1 MDLTGVRTFVAIA
14 DTGQFQA
21 AADDLEVSQQAVS
34 KRIAALERELGVLLF
49 TRTTRGA
56 TLTAAGQ
63 AVLPHARELLF
74 SAERIMA
81 SVQRTPRPL
90 RVDIISRRI
99 GPGALLRDFHRARP
113 ETELEVL
120 TLFDAGTAIAAVA
133 SGEIDATVRAVRGA
147 LPVGVR
153 MRRVLDEPH
162 HLLVGPG
169 HRLAEAEAVTPA
181 QLADHPI
188 WIPGIAPGTEW
199 AAYYEDL
206 AAVFGLAI
214 DTRGPNF
221 GTETM
226 LDALAED
233 AKLATLIG
241 ERTRYVWPAE
251 YGLRRIPV
259 RDPALLYPHSL
270 LWRADNPHRGL
281 AALRD
286 FLRPAPGAPAA
297 AWLPSWAGTAGK
309 GTDASLRYG

>member
-1 MDLTGVRTFVAIA
+1 MDLPAVRTFVAVA
-14 DTGQFQA
+14 ELGQFQT
-21 AADDLEVSQQAVS
+21 AADDLEVTQQAVS

-49 TRTTRGA
+49 TRTARGA

-63 AVLPHARELLF
+63 AMLPHARELLF
-74 SAERIMA
+74 SAERIVA
-81 SVQRTPRPL
+81 SAQRTPRPL
-90 RVDIISRRI
+90 RVDIVSRRI

-133 SGEIDATVRAVRGA
+133 SGEIDATVRAVPAG
-147 LPVGVR
+147 LPKGVESA
-153 MRRVLDEPH
+153 RVLDEPH
-162 HLLVGPG
+162 QLLVGPG

-181 QLADHPI
+181 ELADHPI

-199 AAYYEDL
+199 AAYYEEL
-206 AAVFGLAI
+206 AAAFGLAI
-214 DTRGPNF
+214 GARGPNF

-226 LDALAED
+226 LDALAADE
-233 AKLATLIG
+233 KLATLIG

-251 YGLRRIPV
+251 YGLRRVPV
-259 RDPALLYPHSL
+259 RDPALLYPHCL

-286 FLRPAPGAPAA
+286 FLRPVPAPPSA
-297 AWLPSWAGTAGK
+297 AWLPSWA
-309 GTDASLRYG
+309 